1 MTLDI
6 FFKLLVLIAV
16 VGAGWY
22 AGRTPL
28 MAGPEPVKAI
38 STLAFYLLIPALLF
52 RSMATVDL
60 AHLPWATLLAFF
72 GPTLLWVLVVYAAQR
87 WQQGRKRPAQ
97 APATGPS
104 HADEGGGLGPSERD
118 AATPATRSMMCSFGN
133 TLQVGLPLVA
143 SLFGDA
149 GLAIHVAIISLHA
162 LTLLTLATILAE
174 VDMARARHAVVGGN
188 LWDTVKQTVRNT
200 LIHPV
205 ILPVVAG
212 LCWNLVGL
220 PVPQPMDEALQLLAS
235 GVVPLC
241 LVMIGLSLAHY
252 GIEGYARVAVACT
265 VGKMLVMPAVVLVGA
280 HWGMG
285 LSGLP
290 LTVIVLVASLPT
302 GSNALLFAQRYQ
314 TQVPQATATIVVGTV
329 AFAGLAPMWLQIL
342 SML

>member
-1 MTLDI
+1 VTLEI
-6 FFKLLVLIAV
+6 LFKLLVLVAV

-28 MAGPEPVKAI
+28 MRGPEPVKAI

-52 RSMATVDL
+52 RSVAKVDL

-72 GPTLLWVLVVYAAQR
+72 GPTTAWVLVVYALHRWRQQR
-87 WQQGRKRPAQ
+87 QAGAGR
-97 APATGPS
+97 S
-104 HADEGGGLGPSERD
+104 LELNERD
-118 AATPATRSMMCSFGN
+118 AAMPAARSMMCSFGN

-143 SLFGDA
+143 SLFGDE
-149 GLAIHVAIISLHA
+149 GLVIHVAIISLHA
-162 LTLLTLATILAE
+162 LTLLTIATVLAE
-174 VDMARARHAVVGGN
+174 VDTARARHAVVGGS
-188 LWDTVKQTVRNT
+188 LWGTVKQTVRNT

-212 LCWNLVGL
+212 MGWNLLGL

-265 VGKMLVMPAVVLVGA
+265 VGKMLVMPAVVLVVA
-280 HWGMG
+280 HWGLG

-314 TQVPQATATIVVGTV
+314 TEVPQATATIVVGTV
-329 AFAGLAPMWLQIL
+329 AFAALAPMWLQIL
-342 SML
+342 SLL

>member
-87 WQQGRKRPAQ
+87 WQQGRKQPAQ
-97 APATGPS
+97 TPATGPS

-149 GLAIHVAIISLHA
+149 GLAIHVAIIALHA
-162 LTLLTLATILAE
+162 LTLLTVATVLAE

-188 LWDTVKQTVRNT
+188 LWGTVKQTVRNT

-205 ILPVVAG
+205 ILPVMAG
-212 LCWNLVGL
+212 MGWNLLGL

-265 VGKMLVMPAVVLVGA
+265 VGKMLVMPAVVLVAA
-280 HWGMG
+280 HWGLG

-329 AFAGLAPMWLQIL
+329 AFAALAPMWLQVL
-342 SML
+342 SLL

>member
-1 MTLDI
+1 MTLEI
-6 FFKLLVLIAV
+6 LFKLLVLVAV

-28 MAGPEPVKAI
+28 MRGPEPVKAI

-52 RSMATVDL
+52 RSVAKVDL

-72 GPTLLWVLVVYAAQR
+72 GPTTAWVLVVYALHR
-87 WQQGRKRPAQ
+87 WRQQQSTGTGRSP
-97 APATGPS
+97 
-104 HADEGGGLGPSERD
+104 ELNERD
-118 AATPATRSMMCSFGN
+118 AAMPAARSMMCSFGN

-143 SLFGDA
+143 SLFGDE
-149 GLAIHVAIISLHA
+149 GLVIHVAIISLHA
-162 LTLLTLATILAE
+162 LTLLTIATVLAE
-174 VDMARARHAVVGGN
+174 VDTARARHAVVGGS
-188 LWDTVKQTVRNT
+188 LWGTVKQTVRNT

-212 LCWNLVGL
+212 MGWNLLGL

-265 VGKMLVMPAVVLVGA
+265 VGKMLVMPAVVLAVA
-280 HWGMG
+280 HWGLG

-314 TQVPQATATIVVGTV
+314 TEVPQATATIVVGTV
-329 AFAGLAPMWLQIL
+329 AFAAVAPMWLQIL
-342 SML
+342 SLL

>member
-188 LWDTVKQTVRNT
+188 LWGTVKQTVRNT

-265 VGKMLVMPAVVLVGA
+265 VGKMLVMPAVVLVVA
-280 HWGMG
+280 HWGLG

>member
-52 RSMATVDL
+52 RSMAKVNL

-72 GPTLLWVLVVYAAQR
+72 GPTTAWVLVVYALHRWRQR
-87 WQQGRKRPAQ
+87 RPEA
-97 APATGPS
+97 AAV
-104 HADEGGGLGPSERD
+104 ARDGGGAALEVHERD
-118 AATPATRSMMCSFGN
+118 AATPAARSMMCSFGN

-162 LTLLTLATILAE
+162 LTLLTLATVLAE
-174 VDMARARHAVVGGN
+174 IDTARARHAVVGGN
-188 LWDTVKQTVRNT
+188 LWGTVKQTVRNT

-212 LCWNLVGL
+212 MGWNLLGL

-252 GIEGYARVAVACT
+252 GIEGYARVALACT
-265 VGKMLVMPAVVLVGA
+265 VGKMLVMPAVVLVVA
-280 HWGMG
+280 HWGLG

-329 AFAGLAPMWLQIL
+329 AFAALAPLWLQVL
-342 SML
+342 SLL

>member
-1 MTLDI
+1 M
-6 FFKLLVLIAV
+6 LIAV

-60 AHLPWATLLAFF
+60 AHLPWATLVAFF
-72 GPTLLWVLVVYAAQR
+72 GPTLLWVMVVYGAQR
-87 WQQGRKRPAQ
+87 WQQGRKRP
-97 APATGPS
+97 
-104 HADEGGGLGPSERD
+104 SEHH

-188 LWDTVKQTVRNT
+188 LWGTVKQTVRNT

-280 HWGMG
+280 HWGLG

>member
-1 MTLDI
+1 VTLDI
-6 FFKLLVLIAV
+6 FFKLLVLVAV

-60 AHLPWATLLAFF
+60 AHLPWATLVAFF
-72 GPTLLWVLVVYAAQR
+72 VPTTAWVLVVYAYHR
-87 WQQGRKRPAQ
+87 WRQHHQDGRH
-97 APATGPS
+97 GS
-104 HADEGGGLGPSERD
+104 LEINERE
-118 AATPATRSMMCSFGN
+118 AATPAARSMMASFGN

-162 LTLLTLATILAE
+162 LTLLTLATVLAE

-188 LWDTVKQTVRNT
+188 VWGTVKQTVRNT

-212 LCWNLVGL
+212 MCWNLLGL

-265 VGKMLVMPAVVLVGA
+265 VGKMLVMPAVVLVAA
-280 HWGMG
+280 HWGLG

-314 TQVPQATATIVVGTV
+314 TQVPEATATIVVGTV
-329 AFAGLAPMWLQIL
+329 AFAALAPMWLHVL
-342 SML
+342 SLL

>member
-6 FFKLLVLIAV
+6 FLKLLVLVAV

-22 AGRTPL
+22 AGRSRL
-28 MAGPEPVKAI
+28 MPGPEPVQAI

-52 RSMATVDL
+52 RAMAKVDL
-60 AHLPWATLLAFF
+60 AHLPWSTLLAFF
-72 GPTLLWVLVVYAAQR
+72 GPTTAWVLVVYAFSR
-87 WQQGRKRPAQ
+87 WQIQRK
-97 APATGPS
+97 G
-104 HADEGGGLGPSERD
+104 HVGHLGGAESSASGLEPNERD
-118 AATPATRSMMCSFGN
+118 AATPATRSIMCSFGN
-133 TLQVGLPLVA
+133 TIQVGLPLVA
-143 SLFGDA
+143 SLFSDA
-149 GLAIHVAIISLHA
+149 GLVIHVAIISLHA
-162 LTLLTLATILAE
+162 LTLLTVATVLAE
-174 VDMARARHAVVGGN
+174 VDIARARHAVVGGN
-188 LWDTVKQTVRNT
+188 LWGTVKQTVRNT

-252 GIEGYARVAVACT
+252 GIKGYARLAVACT
-265 VGKMLVMPAVVLVGA
+265 VGKMLVMPAAVLGVA
-280 HWGMG
+280 HWGLG

>member
-6 FFKLLVLIAV
+6 FLKLLVLIGV

-28 MAGPEPVKAI
+28 MAGPEPVKAFT
-38 STLAFYLLIPALLF
+38 TLAFYLLIPALLF
-52 RSMATVDL
+52 RAMAKVDL
-60 AHLPWATLLAFF
+60 DHLPWSTLVAFF
-72 GPTLLWVLVVYAAQR
+72 VPTTVWVLVVYAWHR
-87 WQQGRKRPAQ
+87 WQQGRLGQSA
-97 APATGPS
+97 G
-104 HADEGGGLGPSERD
+104 ADGLQQLEVNERD
-118 AATPATRSMMCSFGN
+118 AAIPATRSIMCSFGN
-133 TLQVGLPLVA
+133 TIQVGLPLVA
-143 SLFGDA
+143 SLFGDE
-149 GLAIHVAIISLHA
+149 GLVIHVSIISLHA
-162 LTLLTLATILAE
+162 LTLLTIATILAE
-174 VDMARARHAVVGGN
+174 VDTARARHAVVGGS
-188 LWDTVKQTVRNT
+188 LWGTIKQTVRNT

-212 LCWNLVGL
+212 MGWNLLGL

-265 VGKMLVMPAVVLVGA
+265 VGKMLVMPAVVLVVA
-280 HWGMG
+280 HWGLG

-314 TQVPQATATIVVGTV
+314 TEVPQATATIVVGTV
-329 AFAGLAPMWLQIL
+329 AFAALAPLWLQIL
-342 SML
+342 SLV

>member
-60 AHLPWATLLAFF
+60 AHLPWATLVAFF
-72 GPTLLWVLVVYAAQR
+72 GPTMLWVLVVYAAQR
-87 WQQGRKRPAQ
+87 WRQGRQRGASGTPQ
-97 APATGPS
+97 A
-104 HADEGGGLGPSERD
+104 DVNGGLGPSERE
-118 AATPATRSMMCSFGN
+118 AATPAARSMMCSFGN

-162 LTLLTLATILAE
+162 LTLLTLATVLAE

-188 LWDTVKQTVRNT
+188 VWGTVKQTVRNT

-205 ILPVVAG
+205 ILPVIAG
-212 LCWNLVGL
+212 LCWNLLGL

-252 GIEGYARVAVACT
+252 GIEGYARVAIACT

-280 HWGMG
+280 HWGLG

>member
-1 MTLDI
+1 MTLEI
-6 FFKLLVLIAV
+6 LFKLLVLVAV

-28 MAGPEPVKAI
+28 MRGPEPVKAI

-52 RSMATVDL
+52 RSVAKVDL

-72 GPTLLWVLVVYAAQR
+72 GPTTAWVLVVYAVHRWRQQR
-87 WQQGRKRPAQ
+87 QARSGR
-97 APATGPS
+97 S
-104 HADEGGGLGPSERD
+104 MDLNERD
-118 AATPATRSMMCSFGN
+118 AAMPAARSMMCSFGN

-143 SLFGDA
+143 SLFGDE
-149 GLAIHVAIISLHA
+149 GLVIHVAIISLHA
-162 LTLLTLATILAE
+162 LTLLTIATVLAE
-174 VDMARARHAVVGGN
+174 VDTARARHAVVGGS
-188 LWDTVKQTVRNT
+188 LWGTVKQTVRNT

-212 LCWNLVGL
+212 MGWNLLGL

-265 VGKMLVMPAVVLVGA
+265 VGKMLVMPAVVLAVA
-280 HWGMG
+280 HWGLG

-314 TQVPQATATIVVGTV
+314 TEVPQATATIVVGTV
-329 AFAGLAPMWLQIL
+329 AFAAVAPMWLQIL
-342 SML
+342 SLL

>member
-6 FFKLLVLIAV
+6 FFKLLVLVAV

-28 MAGPEPVKAI
+28 MSGPEPVKAI

-52 RSMATVDL
+52 RSVATVDL
-60 AHLPWATLLAFF
+60 AHLPWSTLLAFF
-72 GPTLLWVLVVYAAQR
+72 GPTTAWVLVVYGLHRWRRWGQR
-87 WQQGRKRPAQ
+87 
-97 APATGPS
+97 T
-104 HADEGGGLGPSERD
+104 GGGLDAQDQACD
-118 AATPATRSMMCSFGN
+118 AAIPATRSMMFSFGN

-143 SLFGDA
+143 SLFGDD
-149 GLAIHVAIISLHA
+149 GLVIHVAIISLHA
-162 LTLLTLATILAE
+162 LTLLTLATVLAE
-174 VDMARARHAVVGGN
+174 VDMARARHAVVGGSV
-188 LWDTVKQTVRNT
+188 WTTVKQTGRNT

-212 LCWNLVGL
+212 LSWNLIGL
-220 PVPQPMDEALQLLAS
+220 PVPAPMDEALKLLAS

-265 VGKMLVMPAVVLVGA
+265 VGKMLVMPAVVLVVA
-280 HWGMG
+280 HWGLG

-329 AFAGLAPMWLQIL
+329 AFAALAPMWLQIL
-342 SML
+342 SLL

>member
-87 WQQGRKRPAQ
+87 WQQGRKQPAQ

-188 LWDTVKQTVRNT
+188 LWGTVKQTVRNT

-265 VGKMLVMPAVVLVGA
+265 VGKMMVMPAVVLAVA
-280 HWGMG
+280 HWGLG

>member
-1 MTLDI
+1 VTLDI
-6 FFKLLVLIAV
+6 FFKLLVLVAV

-52 RSMATVDL
+52 RTMATVDL

-72 GPTLLWVLVVYAAQR
+72 GPTTAWVLVVYAYHRWRQQR
-87 WQQGRKRPAQ
+87 ASVAPTAPVGLPGGTHPAV
-97 APATGPS
+97 
-104 HADEGGGLGPSERD
+104 HERE

-162 LTLLTLATILAE
+162 LTLLTVATVLAE
-174 VDMARARHAVVGGN
+174 VDIARARHAVVGGN
-188 LWDTVKQTVRNT
+188 LWGTVKQTVRNT

-212 LCWNLVGL
+212 MGWNLLGL

-265 VGKMLVMPAVVLVGA
+265 VGKMLVMPAVVLVAA
-280 HWGMG
+280 HWGLG

-329 AFAGLAPMWLQIL
+329 AFAALAPMWLQVL
-342 SML
+342 SLL

>member
-60 AHLPWATLLAFF
+60 AHLPWATLVAFF
-72 GPTLLWVLVVYAAQR
+72 GPTLLWVMVVYGAQR
-87 WQQGRKRPAQ
+87 WQQGRKRP
-97 APATGPS
+97 
-104 HADEGGGLGPSERD
+104 SEHN

-188 LWDTVKQTVRNT
+188 LWGTVKQTVRNT

-280 HWGMG
+280 HWGLG

>member
-22 AGRTPL
+22 AGRTSL
-28 MAGPEPVKAI
+28 MAGPEPVKAF

-60 AHLPWATLLAFF
+60 DHLPWATLVAFF
-72 GPTLLWVLVVYAAQR
+72 GPTMLWVLLVYAAHR
-87 WQQGRKRPAQ
+87 WCQPKPVPAQ
-97 APATGPS
+97 ASAIDDSQRRAAAPA
-104 HADEGGGLGPSERD
+104 A
-118 AATPATRSMMCSFGN
+118 RSMMCSFGN
-133 TLQVGLPLVA
+133 TVQVGLPLAA
-143 SLFGDA
+143 SLFDNA

-162 LTLLTLATILAE
+162 LTLLTVATILAE
-174 VDMARARHAVVGGN
+174 ADMARARNAVVGSN
-188 LWDTVKQTVRNT
+188 LWGTVKQTLRNT

-212 LCWNLVGL
+212 LCWGLAEL
-220 PVPQPMDEALQLLAS
+220 PVPQPMDEALRLLAS

-241 LVMIGLSLAHY
+241 LVMIGLSLAHH

-265 VGKMLVMPAVVLVGA
+265 VGKMLVMPAVVLVVA
-280 HWGMG
+280 HWGLG
-285 LSGLP
+285 VSGLP
-290 LTVIVLVASLPT
+290 LTVIVLAASLPT

-329 AFAGLAPMWLQIL
+329 AFAALAPMWLQIL

>member
-1 MTLDI
+1 VTLDI
-6 FFKLLVLIAV
+6 FFKLLVLVAV

-28 MAGPEPVKAI
+28 MSGPEPVNAV

-60 AHLPWATLLAFF
+60 AHLPWSTLLAFF
-72 GPTLLWVLVVYAAQR
+72 GPTSAWVLVVYGLHR
-87 WQQGRKRPAQ
+87 WRQAKRS
-97 APATGPS
+97 ATS
-104 HADEGGGLGPSERD
+104 MLTEAD
-118 AATPATRSMMCSFGN
+118 AAMPAARSMMSSFGN

-162 LTLLTLATILAE
+162 LTLLTLATVLAE
-174 VDMARARHAVVGGN
+174 VDIARARHAQVGGG
-188 LWDTVKQTVRNT
+188 LWTTVKQTVRNT

-212 LCWNLVGL
+212 LSWNLLGL
-220 PVPQPMDEALQLLAS
+220 PMPQPLDEALQLLAS

-241 LVMIGLSLAHY
+241 LVMIGLSLALY
-252 GIEGYARVAVACT
+252 GIEGYARVALACT
-265 VGKMLVMPAVVLVGA
+265 AAKMIVMPAIVLVVA
-280 HWGMG
+280 HWGLG

-302 GSNALLFAQRYQ
+302 GSNALLFAQRYG

-329 AFAGLAPMWLQIL
+329 AFAALAPLWLQVL
-342 SML
+342 SLL

>member
-6 FFKLLVLIAV
+6 FLKLLVLVAV

-22 AGRTPL
+22 AGRSRL
-28 MAGPEPVKAI
+28 MPGPEPVQAI

-52 RSMATVDL
+52 RAMAKVDL
-60 AHLPWATLLAFF
+60 AHLPWSTLLAFF
-72 GPTLLWVLVVYAAQR
+72 GPTTAWVLVVYAFSR
-87 WQQGRKRPAQ
+87 WQMQRKARVGHVGRAESS
-97 APATGPS
+97 AS
-104 HADEGGGLGPSERD
+104 GLEPNERD
-118 AATPATRSMMCSFGN
+118 AATPATRSIMCSFGN
-133 TLQVGLPLVA
+133 TIQVGLPLVA

-149 GLAIHVAIISLHA
+149 GLVIHVAIISLHA
-162 LTLLTLATILAE
+162 LTLLTVATVLAE
-174 VDMARARHAVVGGN
+174 VDIARARHAVVGGN
-188 LWDTVKQTVRNT
+188 LWGTVRQTVRNT

-205 ILPVVAG
+205 ILPVIAG
-212 LCWNLVGL
+212 LAWNLLGL

-252 GIEGYARVAVACT
+252 GIKGYARLAVACT
-265 VGKMLVMPAVVLVGA
+265 VGKMLVMPAAVLGVA
-280 HWGMG
+280 HWGLG

-329 AFAGLAPMWLQIL
+329 AFAALAPMWLQVL

>member
-1 MTLDI
+1 VTLDN

-28 MAGPEPVKAI
+28 MAGHEPVKAI

-72 GPTLLWVLVVYAAQR
+72 GPTLLWVMVVYGAQR
-87 WQQGRKRPAQ
+87 WQQGRKRPAR

-188 LWDTVKQTVRNT
+188 LWGTVKQTVRNT

-265 VGKMLVMPAVVLVGA
+265 VGKMMVMPAVVLAVA
-280 HWGMG
+280 HWGLG

>member
-87 WQQGRKRPAQ
+87 WQQGR
-97 APATGPS
+97 S
-104 HADEGGGLGPSERD
+104 LGPSERD

-188 LWDTVKQTVRNT
+188 LWGTVKQTVRNT

-280 HWGMG
+280 HWGLG

>member
-1 MTLDI
+1 VTLDI
-6 FFKLLVLIAV
+6 FFKLLVLVAV

-72 GPTLLWVLVVYAAQR
+72 GPTTAWVLVVYAAHR
-87 WQQGRKRPAQ
+87 WQQGQAAQ
-97 APATGPS
+97 IHRA
-104 HADEGGGLGPSERD
+104 HGLDKPLPVNERE

-162 LTLLTLATILAE
+162 LTLLTLATVLAE
-174 VDMARARHAVVGGN
+174 MDVARTRHAVAGGN
-188 LWDTVKQTVRNT
+188 VWGTVKQTVRNT

-212 LCWNLVGL
+212 LCWNLLGL

-265 VGKMLVMPAVVLVGA
+265 VGKMLLMPAVVLLVA
-280 HWGMG
+280 HWGLG

-329 AFAGLAPMWLQIL
+329 AFAALAPLWLQVL
-342 SML
+342 SLL